1 MQLYFT
7 KEEFLNMKFYIIG
20 GDLRNFYL
28 YKQLLLNKE
37 QVKICGFNKLEPNI
51 NSIYDIT
58 EVMRSDI
65 IILPIPFTKDNINLN
80 IQYSDT
86 CIKIDGLL
94 EYLKNKVIVACNINT
109 SLKEKLEKQ
118 NCKIIDIAKNEQ
130 FAVLNAIPTSEATIE
145 IILNRRHKVLHNSN
159 CLIMGYG
166 RIGKVLSNKLKALNV
181 NVTCLAMNMEEKSW
195 CIASGYNIITVD
207 DIKKQKEILKKY
219 DIIINTI
226 PKEIITEKLKEINK
240 ETLVIDL
247 ASKPGGINRKMVKEL
262 NINFVEALGLPR
274 KICTRNISRIY
285 KRDNRY
291 RNNVKGEFKDD
302 FRYYKNNH
310 IWNSRRNNRMVT
322 NK

>member
-1 MQLYFT
+1 
-7 KEEFLNMKFYIIG
+7 MKFYIIG

-58 EVMRSDI
+58 EIMRSDI